1 MNQTVPGL
9 GFHHIALAAK
19 DFDAAIAFYCTALGC
34 TVAAEWGT
42 APARAAMVDLGD
54 GGRVEIF
61 ERPYDGS
68 RICAEFAGE
77 WFHFAMR
84 TDDTDTAYARA
95 LAAGAESVTPPKDVD
110 ILSDPVMHV
119 RLAFVRGLSGEV
131 IEFFCQK

>member
-19 DFDAAIAFYCTALGC
+19 DFEGTIAFYRDGLGC
-34 TVAAEWGT
+34 PVVAAWGES
-42 APARAAMVDLGD
+42 PARIAMVDLGD
-54 GGRVEIF
+54 HGRVEIF
-61 ERPYDGS
+61 ERPYDGA

-84 TDDTDTAYARA
+84 TDDTDLAYTRA
-95 LAAGAESVTPPKDVD
+95 LEAGGTSVTPPKDVD

-119 RLAFVRGLSGEV
+119 RLAFVQGLNGEV